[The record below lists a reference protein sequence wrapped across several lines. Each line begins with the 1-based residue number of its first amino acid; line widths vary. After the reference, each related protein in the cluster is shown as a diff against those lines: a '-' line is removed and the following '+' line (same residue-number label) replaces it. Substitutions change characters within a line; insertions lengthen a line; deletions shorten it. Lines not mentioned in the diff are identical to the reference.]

1 MAEKNQNQA
10 LVKALLSLTAPK
22 IDNSKMANQLKGF
35 PQGMGSKQGVYKLP
49 ADYNVKNEIKDA
61 ALFANSFMPIT
72 GDIQSGV
79 MAAQDFAK
87 GNYGSAALNAIGML
101 PFVAG
106 TFVGTKGIDNLG
118 LGEVLNHAK
127 KLKEAKVPDEQIW
140 SETSKM
146 VADRGVPGGGITF
159 KFGNKPNLEIDDSM
173 AKVNPMNQTDWNYA
187 PLPSILEH
195 PNLYKAEPALKGV
208 AISPTDK
215 PYSYMDVTRRDMGIA
230 PEHRIDE
237 KLFDE
242 YGGHKTVYNFT
253 PDVIGHEAQHY
264 IQTAHGLPEG
274 GNQNTQKF
282 LNEVFEKTKQE
293 YMPALSNIEQAKPEL
308 NELYRQKRIQDL
320 VRILNKSSYKP
331 NDLYRSADF
340 YKHSDEIRS
349 SLGQMPKK
357 PGYDRDSYIRNA
369 YDIIYKN
376 YITEKQI
383 PSSLVETALSKKP
396 SQVNY
401 QINKMYKK
409 LDPDYKKAQEFSEIR
424 NKNEQINAL
433 SPYQVYN
440 NLTGEAQSRLVQN
453 RWDMTPQQRAEN
465 YPFTKEQLKMSPYDL
480 IDVRYK

>member
-1 MAEKNQNQA
+1 MADKNQA
-10 LVKALLSLTAPK
+10 LAKALRTSSSEPQYIRGNLLPFKKDIKTKEVSFGVPTVAQGLIDALSAPYRAMK
-22 IDNSKMANQLKGF
+22 GEIDVDS
-35 PQGMGSKQGVYKLP
+35 PQGVQ
-49 ADYNVKNEIKDA
+49 E
-61 ALFANSFMPIT
+61 
-72 GDIQSGV
+72 
-79 MAAQDFAK
+79 
-87 GNYGSAALNAIGML
+87 ALNFGLNMMGGGLGATAIKPVEKGAVGM
-101 PFVAG
+101 
-106 TFVGTKGIDNLG
+106 FVGTKGIDNLG
-118 LGEVLNHAK
+118 LGEVLNYAK
-127 KLKEAKVPDEQIW
+127 KLKEARVPDEQIW
-140 SETSKM
+140 AETSKM

-159 KFGNKPNLEIDDSM
+159 KFGDKPNLEIDDSM

-264 IQTAHGLPEG
+264 IQTAQGLPEG

-293 YMPALSNIEQAKPEL
+293 YMPALSSIEQAKPEL
-308 NELYRQKRIQDL
+308 SELYKQKRIQDL
-320 VRILNKSSYKP
+320 VRILNKPSYKP
-331 NDLYRSADF
+331 SELYRSADF

-357 PGYDRDSYIRNA
+357 PGYDRDNYIRNA

-376 YITEKQI
+376 YIAEKQI

-409 LDPDYKKAQEFSEIR
+409 LDPDYKKSQEFSEIR

-453 RWDMTPQQRAEN
+453 RWNMTPQQRAEN
-465 YPFTKEQLKMSPYDL
+465 YPVTKEQLKMSPYDL